1 MDNIYVS
8 SLIWY
13 NSLIETYTKREEGKR
28 VAKQEVT
35 DLVRVQP
42 TSTNRTLSMKL
53 PVPPSVNHLHY
64 NTRGGG
70 KRLTA
75 KAQHYIRDSRALIN
89 LAIEEQRWEKAKKG
103 VWLYVD
109 LVFYFPDRR
118 IRDSHNCLK
127 ILLDV
132 MQGIVYE
139 NDYTVLPRIQSVEYD
154 KDDPRVELRVLPQT
168 KNNRSKGLKTTQVV
182 V

>member
-1 MDNIYVS
+1 VGEQVVPD
-8 SLIWY
+8 LIR
-13 NSLIETYTKREEGKR
+13 K
-28 VAKQEVT
+28 
-35 DLVRVQP
+35 QP
-42 TSTNRTLSMKL
+42 TSTNKTLLMRL

-75 KAQHYIRDSRALIN
+75 KAQNYIRDSRALIN
-89 LAIEEQRWEKAKKG
+89 LAVEEQRWTKQEKG

-109 LVFYFPDRR
+109 MVYYFPDRR
-118 IRDSHNCLK
+118 IRDASNCLK

-132 MQGIVYE
+132 MEGIVYE
-139 NDYTVLPRIQSVEYD
+139 NDMNVLPRIQSVEYD
-154 KDDPRVELRVLPQT
+154 KDDPRVELRIIPQT
-168 KNNRSKGLKTTQVV
+168 KNNRSKGLKTTHVV